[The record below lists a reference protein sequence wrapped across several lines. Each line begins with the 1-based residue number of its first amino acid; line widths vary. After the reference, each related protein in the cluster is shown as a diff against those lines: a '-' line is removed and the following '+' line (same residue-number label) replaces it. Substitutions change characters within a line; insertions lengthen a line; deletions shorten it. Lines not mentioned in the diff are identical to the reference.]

1 VRLRLAPALVFA
13 VVGCNDPTGP
23 ETEISGKVL
32 YDQYCA
38 RCHGPDGG
46 GAPDYPPAAG
56 KLNNPGRMKGLSDEA
71 IMGIIRAGRP
81 GPQPGSPPAM
91 PSFANEFT
99 DAKIMVITAYVR
111 TLAASSEKE

>member
-1 VRLRLAPALVFA
+1 
-13 VVGCNDPTGP
+13 
-23 ETEISGKVL
+23 
-32 YDQYCA
+32 
-38 RCHGPDGG
+38 
-46 GAPDYPPAAG
+46 
-56 KLNNPGRMKGLSDEA
+56 
-71 IMGIIRAGRP
+71 MGIIRAGRP